1 MPSDDEIAIRAA
13 VSQWFDVLN
22 AMLNGDAEP
31 LAALYSHN
39 DDVTY
44 MGAEGTY
51 RVGWSATFA
60 DWKAQAKKDIGGS
73 AEGRDIHVVV
83 SGDLA
88 TASHLT
94 VSSIA
99 NAQGE
104 KWNEHRIG
112 GADREVMFLTSADL
126 DGDKLLTTGNPQS
139 ESDRDLF
146 DRLGIEPSTSDQ
158 LRID

>member
-13 VSQWFDVLN
+13 VSQWLDVLN

-31 LAALYSHN
+31 LAGLYSHN

-104 KWNEHRIG
+104 RTEVTVRETSVFRKED
-112 GADREVMFLTSADL
+112 GAWRMIAHHADAIQDL
-126 DGDKLLTTGNPQS
+126 VEAFGN
-139 ESDRDLF
+139 
-146 DRLGIEPSTSDQ
+146 
-158 LRID
+158 